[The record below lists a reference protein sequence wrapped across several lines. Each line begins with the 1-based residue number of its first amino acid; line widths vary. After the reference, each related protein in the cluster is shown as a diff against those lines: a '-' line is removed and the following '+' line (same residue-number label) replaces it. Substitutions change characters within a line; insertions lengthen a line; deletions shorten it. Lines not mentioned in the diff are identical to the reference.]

1 MQYQAT
7 FRRYELKY
15 LISQSQCEAIKAMMA
30 PYMSVDQYGLSTIR
44 NVYFDTDNY
53 RLIRRSMEKP
63 LYKEKLRLRS
73 YRAVGAADDVFL
85 ELKKKYQSVV
95 YMRRLFLP
103 DQASMDS
110 FALQLPLPLE
120 SLIGKE
126 IEYFRAFYGDL
137 RPTVF
142 LSYDREA
149 WYAKD
154 GSDFRVT
161 FDRNILYRRTDVSLQ
176 SDVCGVPI
184 LHPQQTMMEIKT
196 SGGIPLWMTRALSA
210 QKIYK
215 TSFSKYGTAFTQ
227 MLETEKR
234 RVSL

>member
-1 MQYQAT
+1 M
-7 FRRYELKY
+7 
-15 LISQSQCEAIKAMMA
+15 
-30 PYMSVDQYGLSTIR
+30 
-44 NVYFDTDNY
+44 
-53 RLIRRSMEKP
+53 
-63 LYKEKLRLRS
+63 
-73 YRAVGAADDVFL
+73 
-85 ELKKKYQSVV
+85 
-95 YMRRLFLP
+95 
-103 DQASMDS
+103 
-110 FALQLPLPLE
+110 
-120 SLIGKE
+120 
-126 IEYFRAFYGDL
+126 

-161 FDRNILYRRTDVSLQ
+161 FDRNILYRRNDVSLQ